1 MKFKKRYIMIPLVV
15 ILMILAGI
23 VILIK
28 LDRNYQ
34 RKIIEQDELGY
45 GNEYLKLEE
54 HLSYYKQNPDRII
67 YKPKMKDYFYVIDKN
82 DENYTHLLE
91 VAEDRMSYSLMTPL
105 TDDFHVDSMDR
116 IMSSGKNYI
125 ILDYDK
131 EKYGDIAVD
140 DGTIPRPVV
149 YKLLDDNRCARLFKY
164 VTQFMKRYTME
175 ELEEM
180 LGKSG
185 FSINDAIVEDTQVQE
200 DINNGYTR
208 IYTID
213 DFRRIASNPSGK
225 YKLANDLDFK
235 GEPIRLNSTTFTG
248 ELDGDGHTIKNPGVN
263 EIEQITQFSMFYMNR
278 GTIKNLN
285 VENINVNIIA
295 DNEEINY
302 QEGIFAKI
310 NYGTIDNCTT
320 SGNINIQSDNSINFI
335 GGIVGNLYDGAIR
348 NCVNKVN
355 ITCTSGTVGGITAYR
370 AGGII
375 ESCTNE
381 GNLTGSNVNG
391 ICMEYVGTLSNCTNT
406 GNITATNVGS
416 GMVTYNQSN
425 IINCK
430 NSGNITSENGMVAG
444 IAIYNYYVT
453 IENCVNEGN
462 LTGCNVVAGIVGING
477 DSNGAEG
484 TIKNCTS
491 TGSITIQPA
500 IQYEQDVLYIGGIAG
515 NHILGS
521 IEGCSFN
528 GNIVVNTNKTTYKG
542 NLVGAKS
549 TKATID
555 TNTGYGYT
563 YDFQTYYEEH
573 WMETLND

>member
-1 MKFKKRYIMIPLVV
+1 MKFKKRYIIIPLVV
-15 ILMILAGI
+15 ILIVLAGI
-23 VILIK
+23 AILIK
-28 LDRNYQ
+28 LDRDYQ
-34 RKIIEQDELGY
+34 KKVIDQEEAEY
-45 GNEYLKLEE
+45 GNEYLKLGES
-54 HLSYYKQNPDRII
+54 LSYYTGNPDRII

-82 DENYTHLLE
+82 DENYAHLLE

-105 TDDFHVDSMDR
+105 TDDFNVDSMDR

-131 EKYGDIAVD
+131 EKYGNIAVD

-200 DINNGYTR
+200 DINDGYTR

-213 DFRRIASNPSGK
+213 DFRKIASNPSGK
-225 YKLANDLDFK
+225 YKLANDLDFR
-235 GEPIRLNSTTFTG
+235 GGPIRLNSIIFTG
-248 ELDGDGHTIKNPGVN
+248 ELDGNGHSIINPGVN
-263 EIEQITQFSMFYMNR
+263 EIEQITHFSMFYMNR

-335 GGIVGNLYDGAIR
+335 GGIVGNLYDGSIR
-348 NCVNKVN
+348 NCVNRVN
-355 ITCTSGTVGGITAYR
+355 ITCTSGTIGGITAYR

-375 ESCTNE
+375 ENCTNE

-477 DSNGAEG
+477 DPNGAEG

-515 NHILGS
+515 NHILGN
-521 IEGCSFN
+521 IEGCSFD
-528 GNIVVNTNKTTYKG
+528 GGIVVNTNKTTYQG
-542 NLVGAKS
+542 ILAGAKS
-549 TKATID
+549 SKAEI
-555 TNTGYGYT
+555 NPSTGYGHN
-563 YDFQTYYEEH
+563 YDFATYYDEH
-573 WMETLND
+573 AMETLND

>member
-1 MKFKKRYIMIPLVV
+1 MKLKKRYIIIPLIV
-15 ILMILAGI
+15 ILMISAGI
-23 VILIK
+23 GILIK
-28 LDRNYQ
+28 LDRDYQ
-34 RKIIEQDELGY
+34 RKMIEQDELAY

-82 DENYTHLLE
+82 DENYAHLLE

-105 TDDFHVDSMDR
+105 TEDFHVDSMDR

-200 DINNGYTR
+200 DINDGYTR

-213 DFRRIASNPSGK
+213 DFRKIASNPSGK
-225 YKLANDLDFK
+225 YKLANDLDFR
-235 GEPIRLNSTTFTG
+235 GGPIRLNSIIFTG
-248 ELDGDGHTIKNPGVN
+248 ELDGNGHSIINPGVN
-263 EIEQITQFSMFYMNR
+263 EIEQSTHFSMFYINE

-285 VENINVNIIA
+285 IENININIIA
-295 DNEEINY
+295 DNEEMNC

-310 NYGTIDNCTT
+310 NYGSIDNCTT

-355 ITCTSGTVGGITAYR
+355 ITCTSGTIGGITAYR
-370 AGGII
+370 AGGVI

-381 GNLTGSNVNG
+381 GDLTGANVNG

-430 NSGNITSENGMVAG
+430 NSGNITSENGMVSG

-477 DSNGAEG
+477 DPNGAEG

-549 TKATID
+549 TKAMID

>member
-1 MKFKKRYIMIPLVV
+1 MKFKKRYIIIPLVV
-15 ILMILAGI
+15 ILIILAGI
-23 VILIK
+23 VVVIK
-28 LDRNYQ
+28 LDRDYQ
-34 RKIIEQDELGY
+34 KKVIDQEEAEY

-54 HLSYYKQNPDRII
+54 HLSYYKENPDRII

-82 DENYTHLLE
+82 DEHYAHLLE

-105 TDDFHVDSMDR
+105 TEDFYVDSMDR

-131 EKYGDIAVD
+131 EKYANIGVD

-175 ELEEM
+175 ELEEL

-185 FSINDAIVEDTQVQE
+185 FSINDVIVEDTQVQE
-200 DINNGYTR
+200 DINDGYTR

-225 YKLANDLDFK
+225 YKLANDLDFR
-235 GEPIRLNSTTFTG
+235 GEPIRLNSITFTG
-248 ELDGDGHTIKNPGVN
+248 ELDGDGHTIRNSGVN
-263 EIEQITQFSMFYMNR
+263 EVEEITHFSMFHANE

-285 VENINVNIIA
+285 ISDININIIA
-295 DNEEINY
+295 DSEETAY

-310 NYGTIDNCTT
+310 NDGTIDNCIT

-335 GGIVGNLYDGAIR
+335 GGIVGNSYGGAIR
-348 NCVNKVN
+348 NCINKVN

-370 AGGII
+370 AGGVI
-375 ESCTNE
+375 ENCTNE

-416 GMVTYNQSN
+416 GMVTYNQSD

-453 IENCVNEGN
+453 IENCINEGN

-477 DSNGAEG
+477 DPNGAKG

-555 TNTGYGYT
+555 VNTGYT
-563 YDFQTYYEEH
+563 YDFQSYYEEH